1 MTDTCKFNNKELGDI
16 DVVSMG
22 EPSNATPPMSRT
34 NQYRKVMKPLLER
47 KRRARINSYLDELK
61 DLMVTA
67 LQSEGESIT
76 KLEKADVLELTLKHL
91 QKLKRQQMLETN
103 PAIDVDRYRAGYTAC
118 ATEVGRMMSSI
129 PGVNIRLGTQLMSYL
144 GKQVTCLKPS
154 PGAFGSPQ
162 QTSRLS
168 IPPMQHQLPSHLN
181 QYSYNN
187 HGHNATGCVSSA
199 SVQIPKPSF
208 SNDSLSERGR
218 SDPEA
223 CSPVSDKGYYSGRDS
238 SPTPSDMV
246 SSPIINFQEK
256 PRAQEKV
263 EAVWRP
269 F

>member
-1 MTDTCKFNNKELGDI
+1 MSTTCKFNNKELGDI
-16 DVVSMG
+16 DVVGMG
-22 EPSNATPPMSRT
+22 ETSNVTPPMSRT

-144 GKQVTCLKPS
+144 GEQVTCSTPS

-168 IPPMQHQLPSHLN
+168 IPPMQHQVLSHPN
-181 QYSYNN
+181 QNSYNI
-187 HGHNATGCVSSA
+187 HGHNTTGYVSST

-208 SNDSLSERGR
+208 PNDSLSERAR
-218 SDPEA
+218 FDLEA
-223 CSPVSDKGYYSGRDS
+223 WSPVSDKGYYSGRDL
-238 SPTPSDMV
+238 SPTPSDMA
-246 SSPIINFQEK
+246 SSPIINLQEK

-263 EAVWRP
+263 ETVWRP